1 VRARVVRCLALA
13 CALFSL
19 VPWHAHARPKKRRAP
34 VMSQRYIRMRNGWH
48 ARPSTIAMRAYL
60 KQAPW
65 PALVLSPVGTALPQ
79 ELMPLTEEGTFDTLA
94 LEHAA
99 VALADKHTG
108 ATHPIEPRLLDLVYQ
123 ASRHFRAPKVHVV
136 SGYRDETGGSR
147 HAQGRAID
155 IALPG
160 VTDRQLAA
168 HLRKQGFV
176 GVGLY
181 TRSGFVHLDVRER
194 SYFWVDTSAPNQ
206 RSRPRAILSQ
216 SAQRYDML
224 ARQRGVVAVTDT
236 SDAPEVEAQPEAL
249 TDPATFDPALVDPE

>member
-1 VRARVVRCLALA
+1 MALA
-13 CALFSL
+13 CALLS
-19 VPWHAHARPKKRRAP
+19 VAPWYAQARPKKRRVPA
-34 VMSQRYIRMRNGWH
+34 VSQRYIRMRNGWH
-48 ARPSTIAMRAYL
+48 ARPSKSVIRAYL
-60 KQAPW
+60 KQSPW
-65 PALVLSPVGTALPQ
+65 PALVLSPVGTTPQ
-79 ELMPLTEEGTFDTLA
+79 QQLMPLTDEGNFDALA
-94 LEHAA
+94 LDHASA
-99 VALADKHTG
+99 ALADKHSG
-108 ATHPIEPRLLDLVYQ
+108 ATHPVEPRLLDLVYQ
-123 ASRHFRAPKVHVV
+123 ASRHFRAPKVHVI
-136 SGYRDETGGSR
+136 SGYREETGGSR

-194 SYFWVDTSAPNQ
+194 SYFWVDHSGPNQ
-206 RSRPRAILSQ
+206 RSRPRQILSQ

-224 ARQRGVVAVTDT
+224 ARRRGVVAVTDT

-249 TDPATFDPALVDPE
+249 VDPSMLSPE